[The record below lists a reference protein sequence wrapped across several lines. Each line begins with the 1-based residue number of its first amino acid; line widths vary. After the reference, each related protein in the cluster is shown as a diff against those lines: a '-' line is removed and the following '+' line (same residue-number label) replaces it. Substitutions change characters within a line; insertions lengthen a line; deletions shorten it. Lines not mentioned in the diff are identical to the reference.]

1 MMEKS
6 LVEGE
11 FPMKRL
17 FGLIILILVVYV
29 IYFDLSNG
37 TLPMA
42 VETTTSAKNESIKS
56 EEKDINYF
64 ERKIQSGDTV
74 LSILENQLD
83 SAIPVP
89 IQQVISD
96 FQSLN
101 NGVNAEKI
109 QIGKTYK
116 FPDYREVPDDSS
128 N

>member
-17 FGLIILILVVYV
+17 SALIILILVVYV
-29 IYFDLSNG
+29 IYFDLSKG
-37 TLPMA
+37 TLPIT
-42 VETTTSAKNESIKS
+42 VETTTSAVSEKVVNEEVK
-56 EEKDINYF
+56 INYF
-64 ERKIQSGDTV
+64 ERKIESGDTV
-74 LSILENQLD
+74 LSIIEKQLD

-89 IQQVISD
+89 IQRVVQD
-96 FQSLN
+96 FHSLN
-101 NGVNAEKI
+101 DGMDAEKI

-116 FPDYREVPDDSS
+116 FPDYQGLPDDSS